1 MTEFVARSVA
11 DAYRRHV
18 PRADVC
24 DVVVS
29 GGGVHNPV
37 LLGRLRELLAPV
49 PVRSSADLG
58 IDPDAR
64 EALAFAVLANET
76 LHGNPGNLPRVT
88 GARRPVVLGKI
99 VI

>member
-1 MTEFVARSVA
+1 MLAGVEGVL
-11 DAYRRHV
+11 
-18 PRADVC
+18 

-37 LLGRLRELLAPV
+37 LMGRLRALLAPL
-49 PVRSSADLG
+49 PVRSSAELG

-76 LHGNPGNLPRVT
+76 LAGNPGNLPRVT
-88 GARRPVVLGKI
+88 GARRPAVLGKI
-99 VI
+99 SLG